1 MLVFFSKN
9 KNKVLTRKYVE
20 KCATVPVRLAFPS
33 HCTKRG
39 PKHTTNIQN
48 VVYSFNIITQILMI
62 SRPVREK
69 KNKSISGG
77 NTVVM
82 VLISLKE

>member
-20 KCATVPVRLAFPS
+20 KCATVPVRLAFPG
-33 HCTKRG
+33 HGIKRG
-39 PKHTTNIQN
+39 LRHTTNIQN

-62 SRPVREK
+62 SRPGREK
-69 KNKSISGG
+69 K
-77 NTVVM
+77 
-82 VLISLKE
+82 